1 MDPISHDPTRGF
13 DGRWLVA
20 ATLSLFL
27 VVPLFVWALFGLVR
41 PGGVAPVPEPLA
53 YAEREAWPA
62 FALTPESLERGMMSR
77 ARTNE
82 RYVDLPFDLTADQE
96 AATAACV
103 ALAGRADFLDAAG
116 LDAELERLAPGAG
129 FYAEALLAL
138 RAAHRGDAAAAGRRW
153 ASAFA
158 AAPAAVQQRVID
170 PGGEPVPHAGV
181 GTVGFAFDRITEQ
194 DTVDPSLRL
203 LYPGVTADARGLWV
217 LPVFKS
223 IFRVTDPPGAEPGA
237 AGPGFY
243 APAATLTFPGRV
255 GDLGPLTVLP

>member
-1 MDPISHDPTRGF
+1 MDPISHDPARGF

-27 VVPLFVWALFGLVR
+27 VVPLFVWFLFGLVR

-62 FALTPESLERGMMSR
+62 FALTPESLEREMMSR

-82 RYVDLPFDLTADQE
+82 RYVDLPFDLTPAEE
-96 AATAACV
+96 AAIAACV
-103 ALAGRADFLDAAG
+103 ALAERADFLENGG
-116 LDAELERLAPGAG
+116 LDAELEGLVPGAG

-138 RAAHRGDAAAAGRRW
+138 RATHRGDDEAARRHW
-153 ASAFA
+153 AFA
-158 AAPAAVQQRVID
+158 FEGAPAAVHQRVVGPD
-170 PGGEPVPHAGV
+170 GGPVPGAGV
-181 GTVGFAFDRITEQ
+181 GTVGFTFDRITEA
-194 DTVDPSLRL
+194 DTIDPSLRL
-203 LYPGVTADARGLWV
+203 VYPGVVADANGLWV

-223 IFRVTDPPGAEPGA
+223 IFRITDPPGAEPGG